1 MLYIIFGIGAVLMLW
16 TIITWW
22 LALSEQTKVIRDLS
36 IGLIEIAGL
45 ILVLFFGANVLYQE
59 ISQNTIFLLASKNIN
74 RSNILLGKF
83 FWFSGVIWVFILIMW
98 LLYVGI
104 SFLYHVPL
112 TRVHLLAIIG
122 IGIKLEVLLAI
133 CLFFASFISPF
144 ITLFA
149 SLIIYILGHTLW
161 FVVFYITVLKKEVF
175 SPIITNIATF
185 FYYIFPNFTSLS
197 INDFFDVPFLPQIV
211 GQSFWFA
218 VLFHIFYITI
228 ILFFATRIFT
238 KKQL

>member
-1 MLYIIFGIGAVLMLW
+1 MLYIIFGIGAFLMLG

-36 IGLIEIAGL
+36 IWLIEIAGL

-83 FWFSGVIWVFILIMW
+83 FGFSGVIWLFILIMW
-98 LLYVGI
+98 LLYVWI
-104 SFLYHVPL
+104 SFLYNVPL
-112 TRVHLLAIIG
+112 TRIHFLAIIG
-122 IGIKLEVLLAI
+122 IGIKLEVLLAL

-144 ITLFA
+144 ITLFT

-161 FVVFYITVLKKEVF
+161 FVVFYVTVLKKEVF
-175 SPIITNIATF
+175 SPIISNIATF

-197 INDFFDVPFLPQIV
+197 INDFFDAPFLPQV
-211 GQSFWFA
+211 VWQSFWFA